1 MKFDQ
6 VIFKRI
12 KHWILQVIH
21 IIVSYINWYKF
32 ICSGLL
38 AFDFTVATIYWMSL
52 CPFRVLK
59 LFSFDIWTR
68 LARIQDFLRE
78 FQEKCLFLRI
88 VQSLVLVTTLWIWI
102 IINLQGRE
110 RIQPPTPNSPYKI
123 CTWHFK
129 QSILSLLTYSA
140 LFFRCGNGKG
150 RCTGGFMG
158 RGAPPPSPPFVMN
171 IHWSYNM
178 SIMNYS

>member
-110 RIQPPTPNSPYKI
+110 RIQPPTPHTRSAHDISSNQYWVF
-123 CTWHFK
+123 WHTP
-129 QSILSLLTYSA
+129 LYSL
-140 LFFRCGNGKG
+140 GVG
-150 RCTGGFMG
+150 MG
-158 RGAPPPSPPFVMN
+158 RVDALVDLWGGEHPLPPPPLLCDELRKSIFC
-171 IHWSYNM
+171 SY
-178 SIMNYS
+178 SLIL

>member
-1 MKFDQ
+1 MDMLKKFVLAFCQ
-6 VIFKRI
+6 LCCFLGTRPARVLKTSEYTTFLCHLIPYCYEIWSGNTQKRI

-68 LARIQDFLRE
+68 LARIKDFLRE
-78 FQEKCLFLRI
+78 FQEKCLFLKI
-88 VQSLVLVTTLWIWI
+88 VQSLVLVTM
-102 IINLQGRE
+102 NL
-110 RIQPPTPNSPYKI
+110 N
-123 CTWHFK
+123 
-129 QSILSLLTYSA
+129 
-140 LFFRCGNGKG
+140 
-150 RCTGGFMG
+150 
-158 RGAPPPSPPFVMN
+158 
-171 IHWSYNM
+171 
-178 SIMNYS
+178 NYQFAG